1 MSYRR
6 RNYYRRYN
14 YARAHEA
21 ARNEISVVSGGI
33 DSDIKR
39 IFLSLPPFK
48 LETLFRKYRLE
59 HGASAESY
67 ARKAYPN
74 WQSGNVQMSGMV
86 AERLLNLVP
95 LVIDS
100 GTKFELV
107 RKIRDAYNKS
117 DNRRIHC
124 LPESWRAEVTPIINE
139 LVAKSSAF
147 QLPPYVVLRI
157 RWLADGDTAA
167 AQKILTAIEEEE
179 AATRIRYLDAE
190 FRRIE
195 VLLGS
200 IQGKKEILHEIVL
213 PQGKISIHIGE
224 KRGAGCLALIFP
236 FLLLFNL

>member
-6 RNYYRRYN
+6 RNYFRRYN
-14 YARAHEA
+14 YARVQQA
-21 ARNEISVVSGGI
+21 ARNEISAVSGGI

-39 IFLSLPPFK
+39 IFLALPSLK
-48 LETLFRKYRLE
+48 LETLLGKYRLE

-67 ARKAYPN
+67 ARKAYPK
-74 WQSGNVQMSGMV
+74 WQSGSVQMSGMV

-107 RKIRDAYNKS
+107 RKIRAAYNKK

-124 LPESWRAEVTPIINE
+124 LPENWRAEVTPIINE
-139 LVAKSSAF
+139 VVAKSSAF
-147 QLPPYVVLRI
+147 QLPAHVVSRI
-157 RWLADGDTAA
+157 GWLADGDTAA
-167 AQKILTAIEEEE
+167 AHKILTAIEEEE
-179 AATRIRYLDAE
+179 ASTRIRYLDAE

-200 IQGKKEILHEIVL
+200 IQGKKEISHEIVL
-213 PQGKISIHIGE
+213 PQGTISIHIGE

-236 FLLLFNL
+236 FLFLFNL